1 MTRPMWVL
9 REMPCIAH
17 TQGRF
22 GYTNKRLNF
31 RECEI
36 PRSVSR
42 HGRKLD
48 FSVHVRNY
56 VTNFCIYNF
65 KICENLSYR
74 HIENIL
80 IFIHWLIF
88 IKRVKENFCLITNI
102 YLNHTFSSLNY
113 IITRVTSDIREILCK
128 FIYLISGARRRIF

>member
-17 TQGRF
+17 TRGRF

-31 RECEI
+31 RECKI

-56 VTNFCIYNF
+56 VTNFCIYSF
-65 KICENLSYR
+65 KICKNLSHR
-74 HIENIL
+74 HIENI
-80 IFIHWLIF
+80 LIF
-88 IKRVKENFCLITNI
+88 IKRVKENFYPITNI
-102 YLNHTFSSLNY
+102 YLNHMFSSLNS
-113 IITRVTSDIREILCK
+113 IITRVTCDMREILRK